1 MIILLMRKLLT
12 ILVYTFLVL
21 LIGRNLTILPRF
33 AVLSS
38 PNNLK
43 TDLKKETERIIADKK
58 GNYGV
63 YFADFNTGETF
74 GINEEEMFTAASLN
88 KVPIV
93 AVLYYLENKGKIDLD
108 EQITLQKEDI
118 QDYGTG
124 SLRYQKPGTT
134 YSLKTLAKLA
144 LKQSDNTAAYILAQ
158 KIGISLIQ
166 KTLNQWGLTQTNM
179 EENQTSP
186 KDMYLLFAKIY
197 HNEITSKDKTKELLG
212 FMRETDIEDR
222 LPAKLPS
229 SATVYHKTGDA
240 VGNLHDVGIIAEGK
254 TTFFLGVM
262 TSDIGAEEKATKN
275 TIANIAKNT
284 LDYYLKRR

>member
-1 MIILLMRKLLT
+1 MRKLLT
-12 ILVYTFLVL
+12 IIVYTFIVL
-21 LIGRNLTILPRF
+21 LIGRNLTLLPRF
-33 AVLSS
+33 VVFTS
-38 PNNLK
+38 PHAIR

-63 YFADFNTGETF
+63 YFADFATGETF

-144 LKQSDNTAAYILAQ
+144 LKQSDNTAAYILSQ
-158 KIGISLIQ
+158 KIGTPVIQ
-166 KTLNQWGLTQTNM
+166 KIINQWGLTQTNM

-186 KDMYLLFAKIY
+186 KDMYILFAKIFN
-197 HNEITSKDKTKELLG
+197 NEVTSQDKTKELLG

-240 VGNLHDVGIIAEGK
+240 VGNLHDVGIITEGN
-254 TTFFLGVM
+254 TVFFLGVL
-262 TSDIGAEEKATKN
+262 TSDIGAEEKATKE
-275 TIANIAKNT
+275 TIAAIAKKT